1 MNKILTLIITSIF
14 LIGIAS
20 ALVIESVDVSPGTVE
35 PGKSFSINV
44 DLENNENID
53 LENIEVSLD
62 LTNLPI
68 IQESSSE
75 ITLDIDEDD
84 KESADFDLQVLDNA
98 QSGVY
103 TIPITINYVDE
114 DNKTTIKKTTA
125 AIRVNALP
133 IIEVSREDGL
143 LIKGQESTLT
153 LKIIN
158 KGLGDA
164 KFSEVSITPVNMILN
179 SQAKI
184 YIGDID
190 SNDFANEDFKIIINS
205 NAPNTISLPVNIVY
219 KDALNKEYSQDS
231 TLSLRVYS
239 LDEAY
244 SLGLLQKNNTSLYIG
259 AAIAIIILF
268 FIYRAIRKRMRK
280 RKLERGE

>member
-1 MNKILTLIITSIF
+1 MNKTLALIITSIF
-14 LIGIAS
+14 LLGIAS
-20 ALVIESVDVSPGTVE
+20 ALVIDSVDVSPGTVE
-35 PGKSFSINV
+35 PGKSFSVNV

-53 LENIEVSLD
+53 LEDVEVSLD
-62 LTNLPI
+62 LANLPL
-68 IQESSSE
+68 IQDGSTD

-84 KESADFDLQVLDNA
+84 TESADFDLQVLDNA

-103 TIPITINYVDE
+103 TIPITIKYIDE
-114 DNKTTIKKTTA
+114 DNKTTTKKTTA

-133 IIEVSREDGL
+133 IIEVSREDSL

-158 KGLGDA
+158 KGIGDA

-205 NAPNTISLPVNIVY
+205 NAPNTISLPVNIIY
-219 KDALNKEYSQDS
+219 KDALNKEYNQDFI
-231 TLSLRVYS
+231 LSLRAYS
-239 LDEAY
+239 LEEAY
-244 SLGLLQKNNTSLYIG
+244 SLGLLQKNNTALYVGIV
-259 AAIAIIILF
+259 IALIVLF
-268 FIYRAIRKRMRK
+268 FIYRAIRKRMR
-280 RKLERGE
+280 RKKLAKGE